1 MCKRVQ
7 YVQHNGAISSF
18 KLSSCGVPQGSV
30 LGPTLFLLYISD
42 LPQSTTYFDFRL
54 FADDSNIF
62 HSFPPSQTKIRLS
75 EITDHLL
82 YVTKWCDA
90 NKITIN
96 IKKTNFMVI
105 QPRRKVVNTDGSV
118 ELKGCT
124 LHKVDTTVYVGIHI
138 DMYLS
143 WDKHIDK
150 TAAVL
155 RKKVGLIYRLKHLI
169 PQNIL
174 VLLYN
179 AFIHPHISYGLE
191 VWGCAHTSYLNRLFI
206 IQKMAVR
213 AITSSKFGAH
223 SGPLFKKFSALD
235 VFKLHTFLI
244 ATFVCKLI
252 HQKLL
257 HPHLNYI
264 HF

>member
-1 MCKRVQ
+1 MSIAGGGGGRYIPQYLCIAVTKLINQLALVYYQDEGRVAVGVFIDFAKAFDTINHSILLSKMQNYGINGLPLDWFRNYLCKRVQ
-7 YVQHNGAISSF
+7 YVLHNGAISSF

-30 LGPTLFLLYISD
+30 LGPTLFLLYIND

-96 IKKTNFMVI
+96 IKKTNVMVI

-124 LHKVDTTVYVGIHI
+124 LNKVDTTLYVGIHI
-138 DMYLS
+138 DKYHGMNTL
-143 WDKHIDK
+143 
-150 TAAVL
+150 T
-155 RKKVGLIYRLKHLI
+155 
-169 PQNIL
+169 
-174 VLLYN
+174 
-179 AFIHPHISYGLE
+179 
-191 VWGCAHTSYLNRLFI
+191 
-206 IQKMAVR
+206 
-213 AITSSKFGAH
+213 
-223 SGPLFKKFSALD
+223 
-235 VFKLHTFLI
+235 
-244 ATFVCKLI
+244 
-252 HQKLL
+252 KLL
-257 HPHLNYI
+257 RFFARKLD
-264 HF
+264 